1 MPCDAGTYSAL
12 DIAAPLQ
19 LLFLLLNT
27 PVTEIAYDFTRAR
40 GDSCSWNTE
49 ALIFINFDSAAA
61 TTAAATSCTAGEE
74 VDGSAAAAGEE
85 IMYVSTVCD
94 PRRVPRVAAGWRWR
108 SPSLLRNTGAAMQ
121 NFCGGP
127 NPRADP
133 RRYLLD

>member
-27 PVTEIAYDFTRAR
+27 PVTEIACDLTRAR

-85 IMYVSTVCD
+85 IMYPQFVIHGAFQELL
-94 PRRVPRVAAGWRWR
+94 PAG
-108 SPSLLRNTGAAMQ
+108 
-121 NFCGGP
+121 GGGVHP
-127 NPRADP
+127 CSETPAPPCRTSVEVRILVLIHADT
-133 RRYLLD
+133 